1 MNPGAWRFLPLVVCC
16 AALAGAQWRAGAMAN
31 PTSQA
36 IAGAAQRIAIDPL
49 TGQVL
54 QADASAPNDAVAPI
68 ARAVIRTTP
77 ANNALPRD
85 GDEVHLPDGTVGVRV
100 ARRYYHT
107 ISVCLQ
113 ADGSFSSDCPAAKP

>member
-1 MNPGAWRFLPLVVCC
+1 MNPGAWRFLPLAVCC
-16 AALAGAQWRAGAMAN
+16 AALAGTQWRAGAMAN

-36 IAGAAQRIAIDPL
+36 IVGAAQRIAIDPQ
-49 TGQVL
+49 TGQIL
-54 QADASAPNDAVAPI
+54 QANASAPTDAVASVQ
-68 ARAVIRTTP
+68 RAAIRTTP
-77 ANNALPRD
+77 AFNALPRD

-100 ARRYYHT
+100 ARRFYHT